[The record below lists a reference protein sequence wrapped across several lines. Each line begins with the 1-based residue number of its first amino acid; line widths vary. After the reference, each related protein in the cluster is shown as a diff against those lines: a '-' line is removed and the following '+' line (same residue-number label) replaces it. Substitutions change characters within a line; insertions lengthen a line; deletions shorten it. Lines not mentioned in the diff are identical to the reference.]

1 MTLFDVAKKNV
12 IGNFKNYLLYFVSMI
27 FSVVIYYTFVSL
39 RYSPEVQKAIES
51 SDSILNIFIAGSVV
65 LLLFVAIFIFYS
77 NTFFTKKRKKEVG
90 VYSLLGLRKKTIG
103 RMLFYENLIMGG
115 GAVLI
120 GIIAGTI
127 LAKLFT
133 IMVLRLLEAPVE
145 VSFGVSIEAIVNTI
159 TIFLLIS
166 LVTSIRAYRL
176 IYRFQLIELFR
187 AEQEG
192 EKVPKASVFAA
203 IISLILIG
211 FSYWLGFQSPKDNI
225 EILTILGLFLF
236 SIVSGTYLLFRF
248 LTVFLLRLV
257 QKKKTNYYKGTNL
270 IGISQLLF
278 RINGNARTLTI
289 IALLSAITISAISV
303 GYSFYYMNEKQAE
316 KASPFSYT
324 HISVNDSLDREIED
338 IIRADLEHQL
348 IGRMD
353 IPVIMVNGDISS
365 PLLQDYLRDGPIK
378 IVSETTYRK
387 ALEILGKTY
396 DFKLSNHEAIGI
408 RPLLTEYTI
417 DDYKGE
423 NFTLQFTDQKLTL
436 EFRSLV
442 EERILSWSYPD
453 FVAIVSDELFA
464 QISSFV
470 SPVTIKAYKVQDE
483 KTTKDTTL
491 QLKNVASEEMR
502 VTTFYE
508 IYREGLETGGLNLFI
523 LGFLGLVFIAAT
535 GSIIYFKQLTEA
547 HEDRTR
553 YEILRKIG
561 VSKKEIHTIVR
572 KQMLFVFGLPFI
584 IGVVHGLV
592 ILKIAANI
600 FSVLIGSDLTV
611 PIVVTTILYFV
622 IYLGYY
628 LLTLSAVKNMV
639 KN

>member
-1 MTLFDVAKKNV
+1 
-12 IGNFKNYLLYFVSMI
+12 
-27 FSVVIYYTFVSL
+27 
-39 RYSPEVQKAIES
+39 
-51 SDSILNIFIAGSVV
+51 
-65 LLLFVAIFIFYS
+65 
-77 NTFFTKKRKKEVG
+77 
-90 VYSLLGLRKKTIG
+90 
-103 RMLFYENLIMGG
+103 MLFYENLIMGG

-316 KASPFSYT
+316 KSVSFQLHAHFS
-324 HISVNDSLDREIED
+324 
-338 IIRADLEHQL
+338 
-348 IGRMD
+348 
-353 IPVIMVNGDISS
+353 
-365 PLLQDYLRDGPIK
+365 K
-378 IVSETTYRK
+378 
-387 ALEILGKTY
+387 
-396 DFKLSNHEAIGI
+396 
-408 RPLLTEYTI
+408 
-417 DDYKGE
+417 
-423 NFTLQFTDQKLTL
+423 
-436 EFRSLV
+436 
-442 EERILSWSYPD
+442 
-453 FVAIVSDELFA
+453 
-464 QISSFV
+464 
-470 SPVTIKAYKVQDE
+470 
-483 KTTKDTTL
+483 
-491 QLKNVASEEMR
+491 
-502 VTTFYE
+502 
-508 IYREGLETGGLNLFI
+508 
-523 LGFLGLVFIAAT
+523 
-535 GSIIYFKQLTEA
+535 
-547 HEDRTR
+547 
-553 YEILRKIG
+553 
-561 VSKKEIHTIVR
+561 
-572 KQMLFVFGLPFI
+572 
-584 IGVVHGLV
+584 
-592 ILKIAANI
+592 
-600 FSVLIGSDLTV
+600 
-611 PIVVTTILYFV
+611 
-622 IYLGYY
+622 
-628 LLTLSAVKNMV
+628 
-639 KN
+639 